1 MFAAKAVSA
10 AKKRTSEHQMMIPS
24 MPLQYM
30 VHMARV
36 KVHLPATGDCWFFIS
51 PQLSVKDF
59 LTEIKEEDNQIE
71 TLEILAGKKTQQP
84 LAETSILYNELKDR
98 TRPIFLKVNGDMMY
112 RFDSDK
118 TDATQKI
125 DLKEK
130 SKYFQ
135 QCKDA
140 NLSNIQ
146 SSTIS
151 TILKQIETNLPFD
164 ATTNTTAATI
174 DEPIAEE
181 TEE

>member
-10 AKKRTSEHQMMIPS
+10 KKTTSEHQMMIPS
-24 MPLQYM
+24 MQLQYM

-59 LTEIKEEDNQIE
+59 LNEIKEEDNQIE

-84 LAETSILYNELKDR
+84 LADSSILYNELKDR

-118 TDATQKI
+118 TSAT
-125 DLKEK
+125 
-130 SKYFQ
+130 
-135 QCKDA
+135 
-140 NLSNIQ
+140 
-146 SSTIS
+146 
-151 TILKQIETNLPFD
+151 
-164 ATTNTTAATI
+164 
-174 DEPIAEE
+174 
-181 TEE
+181 